1 MILSEDTDMYNN
13 SGYTYIDFSTRGLP
27 YMGDSE
33 QRF

>member
-13 SGYTYIDFSTRGLP
+13 SGYNYIDFSTCGLP
-27 YMGDSE
+27 YMGDSK